1 MTRRRAIFP
10 EDRLPDAAELLA
22 RGRERARTVQ
32 VVPGPFLAETGAAS
46 EAAYKR
52 QAAAEGRLM
61 QHAQI
66 GYRDLEKSC
75 RAWAEIHASLAARGK
90 RVDRYGICL
99 DWVMGLP
106 RDRRSVALRGTGLI
120 FDRPEDFAR
129 LTGMAPVAPH
139 FGDFIMGFPA
149 AMENTEAALL
159 AGATAIGNLGQYFT
173 FRIPYWDDDVA
184 CTAATVEALA
194 LIAAQEREVL
204 VHSNLDD
211 GFAAIFTDL
220 TSVLGLVL
228 IEKHIITDLVGAP
241 LSHCWGHHFSD
252 PLKRLA
258 FHLALSEVNDTPGTM
273 VYGNTVSYA
282 GGAAENY
289 AALAAYLAI
298 DIAGQRIRPSGHAVN
313 PVPVTEN
320 SRIPDIDEVIDAQLF
335 AARLIERSA
344 GGSALIDPAPA
355 EAMAADIVSGG
366 RRFAERVLAGLAEMR
381 VDTANPL
388 EMLLALRRLGAKRLE
403 QEFGAGHP
411 DKAAPRGRR
420 PLVEASLAAEIAQ
433 VAATRLAQVPPQ
445 ARTAFAA
452 RRPRL
457 MVATSD
463 VHEHGKLALE
473 AVLGQLGADLID
485 GGVSVDP
492 DDLAAAAL
500 ATGAEAIL
508 VSTYNGVA
516 LDYFSALK
524 RALAAEGLNLPV
536 LIGGRLNQVPAGTNT
551 SLPVDV
557 SGELTA
563 AGALVCNE
571 IEGAV
576 AALLH
581 TLSENSRRLQPRSR
595 QPRR

>member
-1 MTRRRAIFP
+1 MSLRPSLFP

-22 RGRERARTVQ
+22 RGRERAKTVR
-32 VVPGPFLAETGAAS
+32 VGPCPFLSETGAAS

-52 QAAAEGRLM
+52 QAASEGRLM

-75 RAWAEIHASLAARGK
+75 RAYAEVYEQLAARGR

-106 RDRRSVALRGTGLI
+106 RERRKAAPAGTGLI
-120 FDRPEDFAR
+120 LDSPEAFSR
-129 LTGMAPVAPH
+129 LSAMAPVAPH
-139 FGDFIMGFPA
+139 FGDFVMGFPA
-149 AMENTEAALL
+149 ALENTEAALL

-173 FRIPYWDDDVA
+173 FRLPYWDDDVVS
-184 CTAATVEALA
+184 TAATVEALA

-220 TSVLGLVL
+220 ASVLGFVLV
-228 IEKHIITDLVGAP
+228 EKHIVEDLVGAS

-252 PLKRLA
+252 PVKRLA
-258 FHLALSEVNDTPGTM
+258 FHLALTEVNPTPGTM
-273 VYGNTVSYA
+273 VYGNTTAYA

-289 AALAAYLAI
+289 AALATYLAV
-298 DIAGQRIRPSGHAVN
+298 DIAGQRLSPSGHALN

-320 SRIPDIDEVIDAQLF
+320 SRIPDIDEVVDAQLF
-335 AARLIERSA
+335 CARLIERNAGAGPLVDPSAATALANEIVA
-344 GGSALIDPAPA
+344 GGRMFAARALT
-355 EAMAADIVSGG
+355 
-366 RRFAERVLAGLAEMR
+366 GLADMG

-388 EMLLALRRLGAKRLE
+388 EMLLALRRLGARRLE
-403 QEFGAGHP
+403 QDFGAGSA
-411 DKAAPRGRR
+411 DAAALRGRR
-420 PLVEASLAAEIAQ
+420 PVVAASLAEDIAA
-433 VAATRLAQVPPQ
+433 VAATRLARVADA
-445 ARTAFAA
+445 ARSAFAA

-457 MVATSD
+457 LVATTD
-463 VHEHGKLALE
+463 VHEHGKLAIE
-473 AVLGQLGADLID
+473 KVLGELGAELVD

-492 DDLAAAAL
+492 DDLAAAARN
-500 ATGAEAIL
+500 AGAEAIL

-516 LDYFSALK
+516 LDYFVALK
-524 RALAAEGLNLPV
+524 AALAAERLDVPV

-557 SGELTA
+557 SAQLTT
-563 AGALVCNE
+563 AGALVCSE
-571 IEGAV
+571 IEDAV
-576 AALLH
+576 TVLLAALEEK
-581 TLSENSRRLQPRSR
+581 TS
-595 QPRR
+595 

>member
-1 MTRRRAIFP
+1 MSRRRTIFP
-10 EDRLPDAAELLA
+10 EDRLPDAAELMA
-22 RGRERARTVQ
+22 RGRERARTIQ
-32 VVPGPFLAETGAAS
+32 VVPGPFLSATGAAS

-52 QAAAEGRLM
+52 QAVAEGRIM

-75 RAWAEIHASLAARGK
+75 RAWAEIHASLAARGR

-106 RDRRSVALRGTGLI
+106 RDRRKAAPHGTGLI
-120 FDRPEDFAR
+120 LERPEDFSR
-129 LTGMAPVAPH
+129 LAGMAPVAPH

-149 AMENTEAALL
+149 AVENTAAALL

-173 FRIPYWDDDVA
+173 FRLPAWDDDVA
-184 CTAATVEALA
+184 CTAATVEALG

-211 GFAAIFTDL
+211 GFAALFTDI

-228 IEKHIITDLVGAP
+228 IEKHMVEDLIGAP

-252 PLKRLA
+252 QVKRLA
-258 FHLALSEVNDTPGTM
+258 FHLALAEVNPTPGTM
-273 VYGNTVSYA
+273 VYGNTISYA
-282 GGAAENY
+282 GGAGENY

-298 DIAGQRIRPSGHAVN
+298 DIAGQQLQPTGHALN

-320 SRIPDIDEVIDAQLF
+320 SRIPDIDEVIEAQLF
-335 AARLIERSA
+335 AGRLIERNA
-344 GGSALIDPAPA
+344 AARPLVDPAPA
-355 EAMAADIVSGG
+355 EAMAADIVAGG
-366 RRFAERVLAGLAEMR
+366 RRFAAQVLAGLQEMG

-403 QEFGAGHP
+403 QDFGAGEP

-420 PLVEASLAAEIAQ
+420 PLVAASLAAEIAH
-433 VAATRLAQVPPQ
+433 VAATRLARVPQQ
-445 ARTAFAA
+445 ARAAFAA

-473 AVLGQLGADLID
+473 AVLGELGADLID

-492 DDLAAAAL
+492 DDLAAAAI
-500 ATGAEAIL
+500 AAGAEAIL

-524 RALAAEGLNLPV
+524 AALAAEGSTLPV
-536 LIGGRLNQVPAGTNT
+536 LIGGRLNQVPVGTNT

-557 SGELTA
+557 SGELAA
-563 AGALVCNE
+563 AGALVCGE

-576 AALLH
+576 DALLQALAAK
-581 TLSENSRRLQPRSR
+581 TR
-595 QPRR
+595 